1 MAAVSTKTT
10 MPSSHEAP
18 TGHQN
23 KSNLPLHLLRQG
35 SGLIGFGLLF
45 GFLVPMTPYPRL
57 GLTAHIQF
65 AVEGTMVC
73 AAGLIL
79 GAKPFTSTLS
89 STPKAAGSASS
100 EVQTVA
106 DRLKPWQV
114 KLVYWGCA
122 GIWVTLMSEVANAW
136 WGTHWVLPIAHHAA
150 GLAGNSAGPAAVWME
165 RVVAAAHY
173 PFAILLATVVG
184 VLSFSHVSG
193 AMECAWSVRFWPVY
207 MNAGQENETFAI
219 CCRKIT
225 DLH

>member
-1 MAAVSTKTT
+1 MAAESTKAT

-18 TGHQN
+18 AVHQD
-23 KSNLPLHLLRQG
+23 KSNLPLHLLRHG

-79 GAKPFTSTLS
+79 GSKPFTSTFP
-89 STPKAAGSASS
+89 STPKAAGSASP
-100 EVQTVA
+100 EAQTVA

-114 KLVYWGCA
+114 KLVYCGCA

-136 WGTHWVLPIAHHAA
+136 WGTRWVLPIAHHAA
-150 GLAGNSAGPAAVWME
+150 GLAVNSTGPAAVWME

-173 PFAILLATVVG
+173 PFAILLATV
-184 VLSFSHVSG
+184 
-193 AMECAWSVRFWPVY
+193 WPV
-207 MNAGQENETFAI
+207 
-219 CCRKIT
+219 IT
-225 DLH
+225 AALFSSD